1 MIDPIKITSSRLK
14 ALVRRER
21 KAWHYLGKSE
31 DGGLYQYQRADG
43 VTSGFPTEEQAKRQM
58 EAGIAF
64 KILEEIGIQNPH
76 AYDWPQWANDAEFM
90 IKKIIHLEN
99 QSRQASKDI
108 AAWNTILTGRR
119 K

>member
-1 MIDPIKITSSRLK
+1 MIKISHSRIK

-21 KAWHYLGKSE
+21 KSWAYVGPLENDGLYHYRKA
-31 DGGLYQYQRADG
+31 DGG
-43 VTSGFPTEEQAKRQM
+43 TCGFPSEEQAKRQM

-64 KILEEIGIQNPH
+64 KILEKIGIENPH
-76 AYDWPQWANDAEFM
+76 AFDWPLWANDAEFM

-108 AAWNTILTGRR
+108 AALNAILTGRAER
-119 K
+119 S